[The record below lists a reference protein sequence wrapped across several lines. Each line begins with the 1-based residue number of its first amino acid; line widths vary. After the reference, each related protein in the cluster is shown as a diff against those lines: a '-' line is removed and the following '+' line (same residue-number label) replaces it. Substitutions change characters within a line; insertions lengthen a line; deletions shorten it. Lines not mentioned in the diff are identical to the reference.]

1 MHNTRLGHAQKLY
14 SIIADSYET
23 PVDDYQH
30 HQWLKPLQLRKGS
43 RSQESFDR
51 LISETFLQ
59 PSQGGRN
66 NAQIENLRRHWKV
79 LLLNLSFVMY
89 QRHWLLIPQDST
101 YYSEN
106 YAPKRLGIGYRPTRH
121 IIEWLHHN
129 DYVVVLPGRKYKD
142 QPAKARVFPTPKLAE
157 VLWSYFLEI
166 EQAIEPPY
174 LIINEGKDGWEDL
187 IDLPSDHPE
196 KHELATINEFL
207 KPHQW
212 ACKGPVQLKYK
223 FNAFQG
229 GRLYTPFQS
238 LPDRRMRLRINTL
251 IDGEPIGEVDFSANH
266 LRLNLAFNGGVDAG
280 DDPYATIGEEAG
292 VESRQL
298 VKKFFTIAMGGD
310 NEIGALHACY
320 KAGISKENF
329 AKLRDVSLKIF
340 PKLEL
345 FSGWGIYAQNFEGQ
359 ILKNVMLE
367 GVKQGI
373 VCLPVHDAVAVPLD
387 AIGWACDEMR
397 HQWDKQMRVSGLAK
411 VSTDLPD

>member
-1 MHNTRLGHAQKLY
+1 MHNTRLDHAQKLY

-30 HQWLKPLQLRKGS
+30 HQWLKPLQFRKGS

-66 NAQIENLRRHWKV
+66 NAQIENLRHHWKV

-89 QRHWLLIPQDST
+89 QRHWLLIPLDST
-101 YYSEN
+101 YYSGN
-106 YAPKRLGIGYRPTRH
+106 YAPKRLGISYRPTRH
-121 IIEWLHHN
+121 IIEWLEEN
-129 DYVVVLPGRKYKD
+129 DYAVLLPGRKYKD

-280 DDPYATIGEEAG
+280 DDPYTTIGEEAG

-320 KAGISKENF
+320 KDGISKENF
-329 AKLRDVSLKIF
+329 VKLRDVSLKIF

-345 FSGWGIYAQNFEGQ
+345 FSGWGVYAQNFEGQ

-367 GVKQGI
+367 GVKQSI

-397 HQWDKQMRVSGLAK
+397 YQWDKHMDVSGLAR
-411 VSTDLPD
+411 VSTDIAS